1 MTRNNDENLIGV
13 AGPKKTISV
22 KAVLL
27 YMLFLFAI
35 FVTFMIWFRYSNFS
49 PLADYYQKGIAITKV
64 NLRTLF
70 SDKVSADKT
79 AGSKVEIKVTE
90 QQLSDAAS
98 VTKPS
103 FPLKKASLKIV
114 PAGVQIS
121 GKMPDA
127 IWDFMT
133 VEITLLPVVKDDV
146 VTFEIKEIKAAGV
159 QAPPKITDIVTPEI
173 NNIFSYALPK
183 NKELKI
189 TDVYSMQGF
198 LRIEGEKVA
207 VEAPVN

>member
-1 MTRNNDENLIGV
+1 MTRNKDENLAGV
-13 AGPKKTISV
+13 IGPKQTISV

-64 NLRTLF
+64 NLRSLF
-70 SDKVSADKT
+70 SDKVSTNAIP
-79 AGSKVEIKVTE
+79 GSKVEIKVTE
-90 QQLSDAAS
+90 QQLSDSAS

-103 FPLKKASLKIV
+103 FPLKKASLKIF
-114 PAGVQIS
+114 PTGVQIS
-121 GKMPDA
+121 GKMSDA

-133 VEITLLPVVKDDV
+133 VEVTLLPVVKDGV

-159 QAPPKITDIVTPEI
+159 QAPPKVTDLIAPEI
-173 NNIFSYALPK
+173 TNIFSYALPK

-189 TDVYSMQGF
+189 TDVYLMQGF

-207 VEAPVN
+207 AAAPVN